1 MQQTQQTQQTQQHK
15 LTLAISTNKCF
26 GWIPWKRMGRRHKR
40 LYSVLQQNERER
52 ERERGERGERE
63 REREREPRSSL
74 KSGEIGVIAQKL
86 SPVPL
91 DGKMCVHFIKIVYFF
106 AQA

>member
-1 MQQTQQTQQTQQHK
+1 LDGSRGK
-15 LTLAISTNKCF
+15 EWAEDTNDCIVSCNK
-26 GWIPWKRMGRRHKR
+26 M
-40 LYSVLQQNERER
+40 RER

-63 REREREPRSSL
+63 REREREREPCSSL

-91 DGKMCVHFIKIVYFF
+91 DEKMCVHFIKIVYFF